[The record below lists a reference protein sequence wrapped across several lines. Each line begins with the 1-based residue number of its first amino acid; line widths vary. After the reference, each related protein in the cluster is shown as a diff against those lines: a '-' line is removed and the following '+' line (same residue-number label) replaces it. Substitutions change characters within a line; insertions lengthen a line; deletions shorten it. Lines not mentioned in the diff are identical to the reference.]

1 MPTFWLSVQ
10 KHAAKLGHV
19 LSLQGFVLGQ
29 YAMLWAM
36 ANPDKIDK
44 LVVLNTPLGQNTKLR
59 PELAAYKAKMAFM
72 RPDPNVSNLTIQQ
85 CMLTWHYLPFPVT
98 MHAWHSLP

>member
-1 MPTFWLSVQ
+1 MQQSQ
-10 KHAAKLGHV
+10 NSEHV
-19 LSLQGFVLGQ
+19 LTLQGFVLGQ

-44 LVVLNTPLGQNTKLR
+44 LVVLNMPLGQKTKLR

-72 RPDPNVSNLTIQQ
+72 RPDPNVSKCNITALHS
-85 CMLTWHYLPFPVT
+85 WHHSPFLWQLHV
-98 MHAWHSLP
+98 WHSLPWHHCNGRL